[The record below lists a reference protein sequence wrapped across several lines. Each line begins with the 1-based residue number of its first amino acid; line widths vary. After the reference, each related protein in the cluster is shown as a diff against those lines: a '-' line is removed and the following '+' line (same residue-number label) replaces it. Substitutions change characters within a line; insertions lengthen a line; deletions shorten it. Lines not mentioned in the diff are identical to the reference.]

1 MGQDASWRDREGI
14 PEGAAPLRASLADPR
29 KWLEDQC
36 RLAQMPNFMEAT
48 LASLRANIGVAG
60 QRDVL
65 VDQLPRL
72 RMPTLIVWGV
82 EDRVFPY
89 WQEKLQEKGSPMTTV
104 HLKPVEEQVVA
115 LMGASSGIGRET
127 ALRFAERGAKVVVSA
142 RGEEGLDSLAE
153 EIRRGNGEATPVV
166 ADTSEYEQ
174 VKAVADR
181 AVEEYGRL
189 DCWVHLA
196 AVGLFATFEQTTPE
210 EFERVIDV
218 NLMGQVYGAMA
229 ALPHLK
235 REGRGALIH
244 ISSVEAKRSF
254 PFHSAY
260 GASKHGIDGFLEALR
275 VELKREGWPIS
286 VTQVMPGTINT
297 PFFDKGRTKLG
308 VKPVGVPPIYEPQ
321 TVANVILYAAEHPTR
336 DLVCGGAAQALILNQ
351 RLSPRMLDAI
361 LATRTGFSP
370 QKTKEPRSEEDPD
383 NLYGPIQGHDT
394 AKNGFRAFSRSLY
407 NWLQM
412 HPTLRRGAAAG
423 TALGLLVALR
433 RSS

>member
-1 MGQDASWRDREGI
+1 MSMR
-14 PEGAAPLRASLADPR
+14 
-29 KWLEDQC
+29 
-36 RLAQMPNFMEAT
+36 
-48 LASLRANIGVAG
+48 
-60 QRDVL
+60 
-65 VDQLPRL
+65 
-72 RMPTLIVWGV
+72 
-82 EDRVFPY
+82 
-89 WQEKLQEKGSPMTTV
+89 
-104 HLKPVEEQVVA
+104 LKPIEEQVVA

-127 ALRFAERGAKVVVSA
+127 ALRFAERGAKVLVSA
-142 RGEEGLDSLAE
+142 RSEPGLHSLVE
-153 EIRRGNGEATPVV
+153 EIRGKGGEATAVV
-166 ADTSEYEQ
+166 AEVTDFEQ

-189 DCWVHLA
+189 DTWVHLA

-275 VELKREGWPIS
+275 VELKHEGWPIS

-308 VKPVGVPPIYEPQ
+308 VKPVGIPPIYEPE
-321 TVANVILYAAEHPTR
+321 TVSNIILYAAQNPAR
-336 DLVCGGAAQALILNQ
+336 DLVCGGAAQALIINQ
-351 RLSPRMLDAI
+351 RLSPRMLDAV
-361 LATRTGFSP
+361 LTTRAGFSP
-370 QKTKEPRSEEDPD
+370 QLTEEPRSEDKPD
-383 NLYGPIQGHDT
+383 NLYAPIEGHDT
-394 AKNGFRAFSRSLY
+394 AKNGFRALSRSLY
-407 NWLQM
+407 NWLEM
-412 HPTLRRGAAAG
+412 HPVVRRGAAAG
-423 TALGLLVALR
+423 TALGLMAALR
-433 RSS
+433 RRS

>member
-1 MGQDASWRDREGI
+1 MM
-14 PEGAAPLRASLADPR
+14 
-29 KWLEDQC
+29 
-36 RLAQMPNFMEAT
+36 AQ
-48 LASLRANIGVAG
+48 
-60 QRDVL
+60 
-65 VDQLPRL
+65 
-72 RMPTLIVWGV
+72 
-82 EDRVFPY
+82 
-89 WQEKLQEKGSPMTTV
+89 
-104 HLKPVEEQVVA
+104 LKPIEEQVVA

-142 RGEEGLDSLAE
+142 RGEEGLHSLVDE
-153 EIRRGNGEATPVV
+153 VRGKGGEATAVV
-166 ADTSEYEQ
+166 AEVTDFEQ

-189 DCWVHLA
+189 DTWVHLA

-235 REGRGALIH
+235 REGRGAMIH

-275 VELKREGWPIS
+275 VELKHEGWPIS

-308 VKPVGVPPIYEPQ
+308 VKPVGIPPIYEPE
-321 TVANVILYAAEHPTR
+321 TVANIILYAAENPAR
-336 DLVCGGAAQALILNQ
+336 DLVSGGAAQMMIINQ
-351 RLSPRMLDAI
+351 RLSPRMVDAV
-361 LATRTGFSP
+361 LTTRAGFSP
-370 QKTKEPRSEEDPD
+370 QMTEEPRSEEDPD
-383 NLYGPIQGHDT
+383 NLYAPIRGHDT
-394 AKNGFRAFSRSLY
+394 AKNGFRALSRSLY
-407 NWLQM
+407 NWLET
-412 HPTLRRGAAAG
+412 HPTVRRGAAVG
-423 TALGLLVALR
+423 TAVGLLAALR
-433 RSS
+433 RRS

>member
-1 MGQDASWRDREGI
+1 MMMR
-14 PEGAAPLRASLADPR
+14 
-29 KWLEDQC
+29 
-36 RLAQMPNFMEAT
+36 
-48 LASLRANIGVAG
+48 
-60 QRDVL
+60 
-65 VDQLPRL
+65 
-72 RMPTLIVWGV
+72 
-82 EDRVFPY
+82 
-89 WQEKLQEKGSPMTTV
+89 
-104 HLKPVEEQVVA
+104 LKPVEEQVVVV
-115 LMGASSGIGRET
+115 MGASSGIGRET
-127 ALRFAERGAKVVVSA
+127 ALRFAERGARVVVSA
-142 RGEEGLDSLAE
+142 RGKVGLDSLAE
-153 EIRRGNGEATPVV
+153 EIRREDGEATPVV

-189 DCWVHLA
+189 DTWVHLA

-210 EFERVIDV
+210 EFKRVIDV

-275 VELKREGWPIS
+275 VELKHEGWPIS

-308 VKPVGVPPIYEPQ
+308 VKPVGVPPIYEPE
-321 TVANVILYAAEHPTR
+321 TVANIILYAAENPAR
-336 DLVCGGAAQALILNQ
+336 DLVSGGAAQALILNQ

-361 LATRTGFSP
+361 LATRAGFSP
-370 QKTKEPRSEEDPD
+370 QKTEEPRSENDPD
-383 NLYGPIQGHDT
+383 NLYAPIQGHDT
-394 AKNGFRAFSRSLY
+394 TRNGFRALSRSLY
-407 NWLQM
+407 NWLQI
-412 HPTLRRGAAAG
+412 HPTAKRGIALG
-423 TALGLLVALR
+423 TMLGLLAVSQR
-433 RSS
+433 RS